1 MSTSGQEL
9 VAKIVSSNDENAS
22 KHGKAVPKNTLLGNG
37 TRLDVSAGCAVNRI
51 QLGKII
57 YIVLLILAKILG

>member
-1 MSTSGQEL
+1 MSASGQEL
-9 VAKIVSSNDENAS
+9 GTKIVSSNDENDL
-22 KHGKAVPKNTLLGNG
+22 KPGKAVPTNTLLGNG

-57 YIVLLILAKILG
+57 YIVLLTLAKILG

>member
-1 MSTSGQEL
+1 MSTSGREL
-9 VAKIVSSNDENAS
+9 VAKIVSSNDENAW
-22 KHGKAVPKNTLLGNG
+22 KLGKAAPKNNVLGNV
-37 TRLDVSAGCAVNRI
+37 TRLVSAGCAVDRI